1 MEALNIL
8 QPNTPTNNNPNTKK
22 NRLTNVATGFSLC
35 VALGVEIEAGKVH
48 VRGLSDFDVALGAV
62 DYVDIVAEA
71 LD

>member
-35 VALGVEIEAGKVH
+35 VALG
-48 VRGLSDFDVALGAV
+48 AV